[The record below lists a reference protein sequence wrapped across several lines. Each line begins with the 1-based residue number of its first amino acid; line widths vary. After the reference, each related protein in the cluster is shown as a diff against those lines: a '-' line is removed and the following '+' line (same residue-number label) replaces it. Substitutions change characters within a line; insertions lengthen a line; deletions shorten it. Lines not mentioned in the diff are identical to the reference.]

1 MLSTLSVYI
10 AYLQTVL
17 MKQFELGLVIDNALS
32 KCYALLFLLQGLIIN
47 NTDTEG
53 EFRVHHDQRSTRVAR
68 SPFFYLFSS
77 PSFPMDFPQEST
89 VIWSPLQPLSQYH
102 PVPLP
107 LLSHIKSLLYYCYC
121 PTYLMKLLSH
131 IHPLNLPLPPLLPL
145 PSRYHHLYFTI
156 IPILPLPLPSLYH
169 YSFCQYHP
177 LPWLPHHNSFL
188 SPLPLVY
195 PCTHFT
201 LPSPLPFHTTLPL
214 PRL

>member
-89 VIWSPLQPLSQYH
+89 VI
-102 PVPLP
+102 
-107 LLSHIKSLLYYCYC
+107 
-121 PTYLMKLLSH
+121 
-131 IHPLNLPLPPLLPL
+131 
-145 PSRYHHLYFTI
+145 
-156 IPILPLPLPSLYH
+156 
-169 YSFCQYHP
+169 
-177 LPWLPHHNSFL
+177 
-188 SPLPLVY
+188 
-195 PCTHFT
+195 
-201 LPSPLPFHTTLPL
+201 
-214 PRL
+214 